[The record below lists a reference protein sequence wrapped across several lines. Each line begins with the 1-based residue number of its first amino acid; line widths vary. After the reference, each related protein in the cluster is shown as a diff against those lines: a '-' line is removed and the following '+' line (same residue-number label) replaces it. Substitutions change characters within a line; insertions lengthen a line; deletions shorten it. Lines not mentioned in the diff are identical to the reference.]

1 MRLELCSKF
10 IRLRVNC
17 CVVQGIV
24 SSWDAQKAS
33 ALGESNR
40 SKFRNFFK
48 LFPVPKRA
56 VFIAVCDNVESNFA

>member
-1 MRLELCSKF
+1 MGLELCSKF

-40 SKFRNFFK
+40 SSLGTFK

-56 VFIAVCDNVESNFA
+56 VFVAVCDYVGSNFA